1 MEFRVDTPEAISFSY
16 AVAGMGSR
24 FVAALLDILIEV
36 VLFIVIL
43 LGTVTIA
50 PFSSLVGTLAS
61 VLLITLIFLLF
72 WGYYLVFEAFW
83 HGQTPGKF
91 ALHIRVIKMSGR
103 PIGFTESAIR
113 NLLRIVDWLPSF
125 YALGVITMFVNRRS
139 RRLGDLAA
147 GTVVVKVPR
156 RLRPVSALPQ
166 PLAPARAVAPRGM
179 TDPDET
185 LWNLRALSAA
195 DLTLIER
202 FLDRVAALPM
212 DARQRVGDQ
221 IAVGIAERIGAREQ
235 ADPAVFLRRVLELY
249 LTEDEQ
255 PTNPYGAP

>member
-24 FVAALLDILIEV
+24 FVAALLDIVIEI
-36 VLFIVIL
+36 VLFIVIV

-50 PFSSLVGTLAS
+50 PFSSSAGALAG

-72 WGYYLVFEAFW
+72 WGYYLMFEAFW

-91 ALHIRVIKMSGR
+91 ALHIRVIKTTGR

-113 NLLRIVDWLPSF
+113 NLLRIVDWLPS
-125 YALGVITMFVNRRS
+125 YSARGVITMYVNRQS

-156 RLRPVSALPQ
+156 RLRPASALPR
-166 PLAPARAVAPRGM
+166 PLVLTRAVAPRGT

-185 LWNLRALSAA
+185 AWNLRALSAA

-212 DARQRVGDQ
+212 DVRQRVGDQ
-221 IAVGIAERIGAREQ
+221 IAVGIAERIGAREH

-249 LTEDEQ
+249 LSENEQ
-255 PTNPYGAP
+255 PPSPYAAP